1 MNPNLFAKSL
11 LLIILLPISDRIT
24 KCTAQTILTQL
35 IPLQIKQLSS
45 LGLFL
50 TCICTSFTAH
60 SQQVMP
66 SIQMDSTI
74 VVLGRRIQIPFSAQ
88 NRNIAVLDK
97 AQIQS
102 IPARSVSELLSYVSG
117 VDVRRRGVRG
127 AQEDISLNGGTFDQT
142 LILLNGIKIIDPQ
155 TGHNM
160 MNLPVSLDAI
170 QRIEI
175 LKGPAASAYGVNAI
189 NGAVNIIT
197 RQPKKTE
204 GTVHAYSGSSF
215 KENNHSSK
223 LYSNLGVGATASL
236 ANKNSDH
243 LISLSTIQSNGYRY
257 NTPVKNDK
265 IFYSNKINIGN
276 GNLNMMGGVVRNNFG
291 ANGFYS
297 APKDK
302 DSQEA
307 IQTAIAAVNGHFKV
321 TDFWYM
327 HPSVGYRHNYD
338 DYILDRKHPEV
349 YENRHFTNAVDA
361 TLKNSFYTLAG
372 TFGLGMEYRNAGINS
387 SNLGDHHRTN
397 LGFFG
402 KYSLNM
408 VPNLLVNAGL
418 YINYNNKLGWNWMP
432 SINTGYQISDNFRLF
447 ANAGT
452 GLRLPTY
459 TDLYYKGPVNI
470 GNDELQPEKAWQVTS
485 GIKYNK
491 AKFNASASYFYR
503 NTSDFIDWVK
513 NQVSDPWHT
522 RNYQNIK
529 TQGIS
534 FSGNYR
540 ILNRTSSG
548 YGLLLGLSYT
558 WLHPKLTKGKKA
570 HVQGKISHYA
580 LENLRNQLAVHI
592 NTTFMNRFGITLG
605 GKYQQRVN
613 YKDYFL
619 LAARVSAK
627 VSNFQFYIDASNLLN
642 VQFIEAGAVPMPG
655 SWFTLGAKW
664 HWQK

>member
-1 MNPNLFAKSL
+1 MKHV
-11 LLIILLPISDRIT
+11 
-24 KCTAQTILTQL
+24 
-35 IPLQIKQLSS
+35 SS

-50 TCICTSFTAH
+50 ICVFTGFTAH
-60 SQQVMP
+60 SQQV
-66 SIQMDSTI
+66 IQNVQTDSTI
-74 VVLGRRIQIPFSAQ
+74 VVLGQHIQIPFSAQ

-97 AQIQS
+97 AVLQS
-102 IPARSVSELLSYVSG
+102 IPAQSVSELLSYVAG
-117 VDVRRRGVRG
+117 VDVRRRGVDG

-170 QRIEI
+170 QRIEV

-189 NGAVNIIT
+189 NGAINIIT
-197 RQPKKTE
+197 HQPKKTG

-215 KENNHSSK
+215 KKNSHSSK
-223 LYSNLGVGATASL
+223 LYSNLGFGATASL
-236 ANKNSDH
+236 TNKNSNH
-243 LISLSTIQSNGYRY
+243 FISLSTIQSNGYRY
-257 NTPVKNDK
+257 NTPINNDK
-265 IFYSNKINIGN
+265 IFYSNKINMGSGN
-276 GNLNMMGGVVRNNFG
+276 VKMMGGFVYNNFG

-302 DSQEA
+302 HSQETV
-307 IQTAIAAVNGHFKV
+307 QTAVAAAQGHFKI
-321 TDFWYM
+321 TDFWFL
-327 HPSVGYRHNYD
+327 HPSIGYRHNDD
-338 DYILDRKHPEV
+338 DYILNREHPEA
-349 YENRHFTNAVDA
+349 YENRHFTNTVDA
-361 TLKNSFYTLAG
+361 ALKNSFYTAAG
-372 TFGLGMEYRNAGINS
+372 TFGLGVEYRNGGINS
-387 SNLGDHHRTN
+387 SNLGDHDRTN

-408 VPNLLVNAGL
+408 IPKLLVNAGL
-418 YINYNNKLGWNWMP
+418 YINYNNELGWNWMP
-432 SINTGYQISDNFRLF
+432 SINTGYQASDNFRLF

-470 GNDELQPEKAWQVTS
+470 GNDQLKPEKAWQVTS
-485 GIKYNK
+485 GIKYSK

-513 NQVSDPWHT
+513 DQISDPWHT

-534 FSGNYR
+534 LSGNYR
-540 ILNRTSSG
+540 ILSG
-548 YGLLLGLSYT
+548 AFSGCGLLLGLSYT
-558 WLHPKLTKGKKA
+558 WLYPRLTRGEKA
-570 HVQGKISHYA
+570 RGQGKISHYA

-592 NTTFMNRFGITLG
+592 KTTFLNRIGFSAG

-619 LAARVSAK
+619 LAARLSAK
-627 VSNFQFYIDASNLLN
+627 TDKFQFYIDASNLLN

-664 HWQK
+664 HW